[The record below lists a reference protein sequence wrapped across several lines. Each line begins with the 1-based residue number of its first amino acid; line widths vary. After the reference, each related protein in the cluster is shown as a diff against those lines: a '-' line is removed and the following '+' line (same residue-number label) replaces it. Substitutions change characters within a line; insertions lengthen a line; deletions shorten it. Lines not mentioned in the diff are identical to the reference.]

1 MINISLQIDLK
12 TIELENQK
20 KKLEEDLKENL
31 ERRKRKEREEFISIK
46 RMNESGMNYTFEKN
60 VLSSRNNP
68 GDLRGCN
75 ENSKSLKYE
84 TEILQK
90 DT

>member
-60 VLSSRNNP
+60 ALSSRNIP
-68 GDLRGCN
+68 QQIRGYN